1 MSACESGTCR
11 VALKYIYTSIETI
24 QDNIFTQ
31 SWFLTDDPGL
41 DRQDVRSGKC
51 DVESLLSETQRKA
64 IGNMA
69 GQSTNNN
76 VSVSGKCDTR

>member
-1 MSACESGTCR
+1 MARLG
-11 VALKYIYTSIETI
+11 VALKKYIETK
-24 QDNIFTQ
+24 QDFDVI
-31 SWFLTDDPGL
+31 SWFSTDGPGT

-64 IGNMA
+64 IGNMG

-76 VSVSGKCDTR
+76 VYVSGR